1 MVFNWNVA
9 MRAKFELYE
18 FENNGVIY
26 SLDGHVDVERMSFF
40 GGDFEN
46 VDFEVVSEDEC
57 TVHID
62 KLFAIDKGEPIC
74 MMQNEHALDLAKEWM
89 LNNYNERL

>member
-1 MVFNWNVA
+1 

-40 GGDFEN
+40 GGTWEDIDE
-46 VDFEVVSEDEC
+46 EVLSDDEC

-62 KLFAIDKGEPIC
+62 NLFAIEEGEPIC
-74 MMQNEHALDLAKEWM
+74 MMQNEYALDLAKEWM

>member
-1 MVFNWNVA
+1 

-26 SLDGHVDVERMSFF
+26 SLDGHVDVERLSFF

-46 VDFEVVSEDEC
+46 VDFEVISEDNC
-57 TVHID
+57 TVHIS
-62 KLFAIDKGEPIC
+62 KLFVMEHGEPIC
-74 MMQNEHALDLAKEWM
+74 MMQNEYALDLAKEWM